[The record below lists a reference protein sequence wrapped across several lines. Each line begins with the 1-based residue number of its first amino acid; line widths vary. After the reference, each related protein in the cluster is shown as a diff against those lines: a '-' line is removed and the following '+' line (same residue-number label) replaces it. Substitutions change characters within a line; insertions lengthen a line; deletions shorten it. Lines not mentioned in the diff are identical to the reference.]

1 MADES
6 RFSYQR
12 LEKPNKFLKGS
23 FTVMFIDI
31 VRFTKYGDNEALRNA
46 VRALQSA
53 IMDVCEDL
61 EWDVGGPAT
70 PNDAV
75 MMPTGDGYGIG
86 FESSRVDERAILNY
100 AVQLS
105 NRLKAENV
113 SVRIGI
119 NHGPCYVHKDVNN
132 KMNLAGWGIVD
143 AERVM
148 SCGDKDHI
156 LCTGAFARPLID
168 AKDEPNLHNVGDYV
182 KKGRR
187 LEVYNYYSDE
197 FGNSDAP
204 IKPANNN
211 KDKAGT

>member
-6 RFSYQR
+6 RFSYQK
-12 LEKPNKFLKGS
+12 LERPARFLKGS

-31 VRFTKYGDNEALRNA
+31 VRFTTYGDNEALRNA
-46 VRALQSA
+46 VRALQNA
-53 IMDVCEDL
+53 ITDVFGEL

-86 FESSRVDERAILNY
+86 FESSRVEDRNILKY
-100 AVQLS
+100 AVELS
-105 NRLKAENV
+105 NRLKSENV

-119 NHGPCYVHKDVNN
+119 SHGPCYVHKDVNS
-132 KMNLAGWGIVD
+132 KLNLAGWGIVD

-148 SCGDKDHI
+148 SCGDKNHI

-168 AKDEPNLHNVGDYV
+168 AKDEPNLHLIGEYS

-187 LEVYNYYSDE
+187 LEVYNYYSDN
-197 FGNSDAP
+197 FGNPETPPQSEEVDG
-204 IKPANNN
+204 
-211 KDKAGT
+211 GTP